1 MNKTVPTLLIAA
13 AAAIVTII
21 VPLPSFADGGRD
33 EALNLDQH
41 VNPDVTPRDR
51 YQAAMD
57 RASEQLKKN
66 LAHCDKLQAGERA
79 ECVRQAKDQYDGDTA
94 KASDV
99 LNRPQ

>member
-1 MNKTVPTLLIAA
+1 MNKTLPTLLIAA
-13 AAAIVTII
+13 AAAIVTVIA
-21 VPLPSFADGGRD
+21 PLPGFAADSKD

-41 VNPDVTPRDR
+41 TNPDVTPRDR
-51 YQAAMD
+51 YQAALD
-57 RASEQLKKN
+57 KAADALKKN

-79 ECVRQAKDQYDGDTA
+79 ECVREARALYDGDVA